1 VTDSFNVKIDDGL
14 GAFSRLE
21 EGHIVPII
29 HEEIF
34 CQDGGAPG
42 MPEDVKVPLDVW
54 ISVSIILPDVVSKE
68 LCLRCL
74 VQARCQAVCTG
85 FSDGG
90 KAAPASGIQPLL
102 AIAGSV
108 DVNGDKNYL
117 AGPKSLTDL
126 VDSAAALLQG
136 NIFSLRNQEPAVQP
150 QLQKSFTDTEG
161 EVAVIGIFAEVP
173 VGAAFAGRFIAVAIV
188 EKDDHSCRLGFDDK
202 LEIICGNNYFRE
214 IPLSLH

>member
-1 VTDSFNVKIDDGL
+1 MKIDDSL
-14 GAFSRLE
+14 GTFCGLE
-21 EGHIVPII
+21 EGHIVPIV

-34 CQDGGAPG
+34 CQDSWAPG
-42 MPEDVKVPLDVW
+42 MPEDVKVLLNVR
-54 ISVSIILPDVVSKE
+54 ISVCIILPDVVSRE
-68 LCLRCL
+68 MCFRRL
-74 VQARCQAVCTG
+74 VQARGQAVCTG

-102 AIAGSV
+102 TIACSV
-108 DVNGDKNYL
+108 DVNGDKNNL

-161 EVAVIGIFAEVP
+161 EVAVIGIFAEMP
-173 VGAAFAGRFIAVAIV
+173 VRAAFAGRIKAVAIV
-188 EKDDHSCRLGFDDK
+188 EKDNHSCRLGFDDK